1 MSVDF
6 LLLAT
11 HDEYISA
18 AADTQLSS
26 SETHLLATLIS
37 EEDQHDYNQLLE
49 TTLSQDI
56 LQILHQVIFL
66 IIFKT
71 LVFTF
76 LLFF

>member
-1 MSVDF
+1 MNTILF
-6 LLLAT
+6 LNDA
-11 HDEYISA
+11 EYIQA
-18 AADTQLSS
+18 APDTQLSS

-66 IIFKT
+66 TTFKT
-71 LVFTF
+71 LLFTF
-76 LLFF
+76 LIFF